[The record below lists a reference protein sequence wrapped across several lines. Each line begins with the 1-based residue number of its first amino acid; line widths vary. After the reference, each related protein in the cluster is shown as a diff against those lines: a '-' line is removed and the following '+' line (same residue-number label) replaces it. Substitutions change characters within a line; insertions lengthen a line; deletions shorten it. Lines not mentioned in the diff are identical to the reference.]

1 MGYGLRKRKTG
12 SSIPAGQIAISS
24 TQSVTLP
31 IGVHRVQVCLV
42 GGGGGGGMGR
52 YFQSS
57 GGYWKNSGGSGGG
70 GGRVVTIWVSVPTR
84 YVTAEIGAGGSP
96 GTKSGFWHDGDDGD
110 SYSTYTPGG
119 AGGATMLWDEYGNML
134 ARAAGGDGGASAG
147 GTGDTARKFGV
158 GGGSGSGSGGA
169 SEAYNIDGTAGG
181 SDGGN
186 GAAPNGGT
194 GQGYSTRAFGEAG
207 GTLFAGAGGGGGG
220 DYESNDGVFF
230 GTGGAGGAGGGGNG
244 GDRSSWPTA
253 GTDGTGGGGGG
264 ANGRNTGARGGS
276 GYMIIRWRQGG
287 Q

>member
-52 YFQSS
+52 YFQSN

-70 GGRVVTIWVSVPTR
+70 GGRVVTTWVSVPTR

-147 GTGDTARKFGV
+147 GAGDTARKFGV

-169 SEAYNIDGTAGG
+169 SEAYNVDGTAGG

-220 DYESNDGVFF
+220 DYESYDGVFF
-230 GTGGAGGAGGGGNG
+230 GTGGAGG
-244 GDRSSWPTA
+244 
-253 GTDGTGGGGGG
+253 
-264 ANGRNTGARGGS
+264 GS
-276 GYMIIRWRQGG
+276 GVFCFAPAKTSSRDSIWLWKVR
-287 Q
+287 